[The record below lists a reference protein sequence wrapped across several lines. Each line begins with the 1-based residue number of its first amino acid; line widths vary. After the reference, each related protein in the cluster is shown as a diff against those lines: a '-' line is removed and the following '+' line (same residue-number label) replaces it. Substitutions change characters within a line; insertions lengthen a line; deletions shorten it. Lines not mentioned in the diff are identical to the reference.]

1 MEFLKKLGEQLA
13 DEIEGYTMYM
23 KLANMTENADEKQ
36 RLMEIA
42 EQEKSHYM
50 MVKDM
55 LESYM

>member
-1 MEFLKKLGEQLA
+1 
-13 DEIEGYTMYM
+13 M